1 MPGAQKGAS
10 ILRSLSPTE
19 ALLFGFFGLVLI
31 GSTIGIVWQI
41 NRSLLEE
48 VPVSGGSLTEG
59 LSAVP
64 RFINPLLAF
73 SSADR
78 DLTLLI
84 YSGLIKKTP
93 NGELVPELAE
103 DYEISEDGTL
113 YTFSL
118 KKGLYFHDGTPL
130 TADDI
135 IFTVE
140 RVQDDRLQ
148 SPKRANW
155 TGIRVE
161 KIDDMTVAFH
171 LEEAFAPF
179 LETLTLG
186 ILPRHIWENVDV
198 EQIPFSQRNIE
209 PIGSGPYR
217 VENIV
222 RREGGNPSSY
232 VLSSFEGYAL
242 GEPYISRLTF
252 RIYENEQA
260 LLEAYRNNEIEALSG
275 ISPQAAQA
283 ISEEGARIETPA
295 LSRVF
300 GIFFNQNDTPLF
312 TDTAL
317 RKALEASVDKE
328 EIINEVF
335 HGFATVADDP
345 FPQYFLP
352 APSQKEEAKEMA
364 EEQEEVSLDA
374 EEILSEGGWDLDVDK
389 GLWTKGS
396 GDDIKETSF
405 TLTTGDLP
413 ELVEIAEFISREWGE
428 IGIRTDLVF
437 LDPEELR
444 ESAVRPREYEA
455 LLFGQVIDRPVDLY
469 AFWHSSQRNDP
480 GLNLAL
486 YANIEADRAL
496 SALRTEMDPENV
508 RELIEEFNAEI
519 REDRPAI
526 FLYLPDL
533 IYVLP
538 EKVKGVDLSY
548 LRDTS
553 LRFAGIEDWFIETN
567 KQWSFFRQN
576 R

>member
-352 APSQKEEAKEMA
+352 APAQKEEAKEIA